1 MDANGSCAVE
11 VQLAVTHGIQ
21 GEGTVGI
28 GDLAARTG
36 LPVKTIRYYSDI
48 GLLPESG
55 RSQPPGEVIDS
66 EKLKG

>member
-1 MDANGSCAVE
+1 M
-11 VQLAVTHGIQ
+11 
-21 GEGTVGI
+21 GI